1 MSTSSEY
8 FSLRRSAGVYAR
20 GTTICSISGAGRES
34 LLAHLVARPTEFA
47 QAGTVV
53 DSLVLDEKGRATDFV
68 LVIVDEDRAL
78 LLSECGNT
86 AGDEPRA
93 AALALGVDDVTIDDL
108 TGWGAVAV
116 EGPRA
121 WEVVRDLLTEDIASL
136 LLNEWQS
143 VDVPGA
149 SVALLARTGT
159 TAEYGYLVVADLLP
173 DALVETLRPSLEGV
187 GGVLVGSEALLR
199 ARIEVNHPVVPD
211 QFDGI
216 TTLEAGAGW
225 AAGLGRSDSFRGADH
240 AVPPRRRLVAVRST
254 RPLGRGESV
263 DAGGL
268 PVGRIH
274 LSAADIDGQ
283 TSYALALI
291 DAPFD
296 VPGLEL
302 SVGGDPVRTVSR
314 PTVQPVSWTEP
325 IG

>member
-20 GTTICSISGAGRES
+20 GRTICSISGAGRES
-34 LLAHLVARPTEFA
+34 LLAYLVARPTEFA
-47 QAGTVV
+47 QPGTVV
-53 DSLVLDEKGRATDFV
+53 DSLVLDEEGRATDFV
-68 LVIVDEDRAL
+68 LAIMDEDRAL
-78 LLSECGNT
+78 LVSDCGNT
-86 AGDEPRA
+86 AGDELRA
-93 AALALGVDDVTIDDL
+93 AALALGVDDVTVDVL

-121 WEVVRDLLTEDIASL
+121 WEVVRDLPADDIASL

-143 VDVPGA
+143 VEIPGA

-159 TAEYGYLVVADLLP
+159 TAEYGYLVVADLP
-173 DALVETLRPSLEGV
+173 PEALAETLQPSLEGV
-187 GGVLVGSEALLR
+187 GGAFVGSEALLR
-199 ARIEVNHPVVPD
+199 ARIEVNHPVVPE

-225 AAGLGRSDSFRGADH
+225 AAGLGRPDSFRGADH
-240 AVPPRRRLVAVRST
+240 AVPPQRRLVAVRST

-268 PVGRIH
+268 PVGLIH
-274 LSAADIDGQ
+274 LGAADIDGQ

-296 VPGLEL
+296 VPGLDL
-302 SVGGDPVRTVSR
+302 TVGGHTVRTVSR
-314 PTVQPVSWTEP
+314 PAVQPVSWTEP